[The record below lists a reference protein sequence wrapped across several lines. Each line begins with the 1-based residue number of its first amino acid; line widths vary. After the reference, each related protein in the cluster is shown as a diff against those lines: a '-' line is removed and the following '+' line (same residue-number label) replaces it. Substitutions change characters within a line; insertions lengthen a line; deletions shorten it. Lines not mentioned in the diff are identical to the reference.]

1 MGFFFGL
8 ATALAWG
15 TSDFLARFATRK
27 IGSLRALLY
36 MQLWGL
42 LLLTY
47 FQIHF
52 HAWGHLFDGSGWR
65 PWGWGFLAGVCNSLA
80 MLAFYRC
87 LEIGKVS
94 VVAPLSAS
102 YPALTLLLS
111 VFTGERLTVAR
122 LCGIACTMLGVLFV
136 ARGETAPN
144 DSDVDT
150 KLARRG
156 IVWALCA
163 SLAFGLLFWI
173 LGTRVVETTG
183 YSATVWMIRLTGA
196 IVTFSVIRFRQLPVA
211 PPLGL
216 VNLQTAFMGILDTGA
231 FVLSNRGMQMEQVS
245 IMTVLSSLY
254 GAVTVLLAAIFLR
267 ERVGVLQWCG
277 IVAIF
282 VGILLIGR

>member
-15 TSDFLARFATRK
+15 TSDFLARFASRR

-47 FQIHF
+47 FQIHV
-52 HAWGHLFDGSGWR
+52 HSWGHLFDGSGWR
-65 PWGWGFLAGVCNSLA
+65 PWGWGILAGVFNSLA

-87 LEIGKVS
+87 LEIGKIS

-102 YPALTLLLS
+102 YPALTLILS
-111 VFTGERLTVAR
+111 MFTGERLTAAR
-122 LCGIACTMLGVLFV
+122 LCGIACTMAGVLLV
-136 ARGETAPN
+136 ARGEATTKGSAA
-144 DSDVDT
+144 DA

-163 SLAFGLLFWI
+163 SVAFGFLFWI
-173 LGTRVVETTG
+173 LGAHVIEATG
-183 YSATVWMIRLTGA
+183 YSATVWIIRLVGA
-196 IVTFSVIRFRQLPVA
+196 TVTFSVLRFKGLPAIQPIGVA
-211 PPLGL
+211 
-216 VNLQTAFMGILDTGA
+216 NLQTAFMGILDTGA

-245 IMTVLSSLY
+245 VVTVLSSLY
-254 GAVTVLLAAIFLR
+254 GAVTILLAAILLR
-267 ERVGVLQWCG
+267 ERVRALQWCG
-277 IVAIF
+277 IAAIF
-282 VGILLIGR
+282 AGIILIGR